1 MGRRGDGGGF
11 LAVRV
16 DYGLERVRY
25 LDMNAQAQAV
35 KDRCHQGFGVWSA
48 QSSFDCSSTA

>member
-1 MGRRGDGGGF
+1 VGRRGDGGGF

-35 KDRCHQGFGVWSA
+35 KDRCRQGFGVWSA